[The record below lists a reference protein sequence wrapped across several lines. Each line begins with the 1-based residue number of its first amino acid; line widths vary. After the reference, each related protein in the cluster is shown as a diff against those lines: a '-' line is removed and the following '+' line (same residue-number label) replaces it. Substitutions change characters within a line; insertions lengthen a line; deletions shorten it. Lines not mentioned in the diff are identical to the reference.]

1 MAEEKQVNL
10 SEMSRKVA
18 AAALGIFVKPE
29 EKKVSEALSLLSG
42 GQTVQ
47 SEAINT
53 IRDFYKRGKEE
64 KHAFFRT
71 LKSLDPARIEIILNE
86 IYAALDSPRWLIEIR
101 EDLASLGRELKDA
114 GDSDGAKAYA
124 ALGKA
129 IVSYFHKIFN
139 FQYLN
144 LRVNDMYNT
153 SLYLLKFMAAKEGVH
168 PTEHWWAFEDRL
180 NRPDRFILSIEHFKM
195 PNIPIVYVEIALTQ
209 GIVRKLSQITDP
221 SSKALNPAEADAA
234 IFYSINSTLKGLG
247 GAGLAEKMIILAKK
261 HLEKQYPRLKHFAT
275 LSPVP
280 LFRSY
285 LETVLSEKKHSF
297 RLTRQKIDDNR
308 NNRFFRKSDLKECAE
323 ALGKEGLSPSEC
335 LRAALA
341 TERWFENPPLRA
353 KLEQPLL
360 AFLRYYL
367 SREKRPEKGESKA
380 PPRAYDPVA
389 NFHFGNGA
397 YLGGLNYL
405 ANLSERGLKESFGMM
420 VNYIYEGKKLDE
432 NKLAYE
438 SGKVALGV

>member
-1 MAEEKQVNL
+1 MTEERQVNFG
-10 SEMSRKVA
+10 EVSRKVA

-42 GQTVQ
+42 GQTIQ
-47 SEAINT
+47 SGAINT
-53 IRDFYKRGKEE
+53 IRDYYKRGKEE
-64 KHAFFRT
+64 KHAFFKT
-71 LKSLDPARIEIILNE
+71 LKSLDPARIEIVLNE

-114 GDSDGAKAYA
+114 GDAEGAKTYA
-124 ALGKA
+124 GLGQA

-180 NRPDRFILSIEHFKM
+180 NRPDRFILSLEHFKM
-195 PNIPIVYVEIALTQ
+195 PSIPIVYVEVALTQ
-209 GIVRKLSQITDP
+209 GIVKKLVQITDP
-221 SSKALNPAEADAA
+221 SSKVVDPAAADAA

-261 HLEKQYPRLKHFAT
+261 HLERQYPRLKHFAT
-275 LSPVP
+275 LSPAP

-285 LETVLSEKKHSF
+285 LETVLSEKKHAF

-308 NNRFFRKSDLKECAE
+308 NNRFFRKTDLKECAE

-335 LRAALA
+335 LKAVLT
-341 TERWFENPPLRA
+341 TERWFENPALRS
-353 KLEQPLL
+353 KLEQPLR
-360 AFLRYYL
+360 AFLEYYL
-367 SREKRPEKGESKA
+367 AREKRPEKGEA
-380 PPRAYDPVA
+380 AVHPRAYDPVA

-405 ANLSERGLKESFGMM
+405 ANLSERGMKESYGMM

-432 NKLAYE
+432 NKLGYE
-438 SGKVALGV
+438 SGKMAVSV